1 MNTAVRTKTGKL
13 CKDNMVF
20 VACTKDGLAFIGNA
34 NREIKCGE
42 IWMAQLPKKEGSIQ
56 GGYRPVLIIS
66 NDKNNKHSTVVN
78 VVPMT
83 TKMNKRKLPCH
94 VEIWDYEQYGLTAP
108 STLMFEQITTIR
120 KETILYRMGKI
131 DDVKMLL
138 QIVRAMQMQFPIF
151 NS

>member
-1 MNTAVRTKTGKL
+1 MNTAVHPKTGKL

-94 VEIWDYEQYGLTAP
+94 VEIWDYEKCGLTAP
-108 STLMFEQITTIR
+108 STLMLEQITTIR
-120 KETILYRMGKI
+120 KETMLYRMGKI

-138 QIVRAMQMQFPIF
+138 QIVRAMQMQFPIL